1 MKHFK
6 EFLKET
12 SGKVTI
18 TFGHFNPPSIESEK
32 IIKKVHETAQGG
44 PYRIYSSQECDEHS
58 PLDYNTKIKFMR
70 KMFPR
75 HARSIINDSTITD
88 LYDAL
93 SSLYE
98 QGYTKVNLVM
108 PNVPKEL
115 TECVNRDNGNPK
127 ADKLYNFESI
137 NIVSVDC
144 VDTQQ
149 KIVEA
154 AKNNNFELFTKNLPA
169 DLKENQ
175 KLFNAIRSSLGLKE
189 SFNFRQHIQLP
200 TLSKEREAYING
212 ELFKEGDVVEVKE
225 SKEIG
230 QIKRLGSN
238 YVIIETYEGHKQRKW
253 LKDVVKVEEAVIN
266 KMMEKMDNPCWSGYT
281 MVGTKEKGGK
291 TVPNCV
297 PQKKSKTKF
306 KSFKEDLSTFNGK

>member
-6 EFLKET
+6 EYLRET

-18 TFGHFNPPSIESEK
+18 TFGHFNPPTAESEK
-32 IIKKVHETAQGG
+32 IISEVYKAAEGG
-44 PYRIYSSQECDEHS
+44 LYRIYSSHECDEYS

-75 HARSIINDSTITD
+75 HARSIISDSKITD

-93 SSLYE
+93 QSLYE
-98 QGYTKVNLVM
+98 QGYTKINLVM
-108 PNVPKEL
+108 PNIPNQLKESVDK
-115 TECVNRDNGNPK
+115 ENGSTK
-127 ADKLYNFESI
+127 RGKLYNFESI
-137 NIVSVDC
+137 NYISVDT
-144 VDTQQ
+144 VDTQN
-149 KIVEA
+149 KVVEA
-154 AKNNNFELFTKNLPA
+154 AKNNNFELFAKNLPSNIS
-169 DLKENQ
+169 ESQ

-212 ELFKEGDVVEVKE
+212 DLFNVGDVVEVKE
-225 SKEIG
+225 SKDIG

-238 YVIIETYEGHKQRKW
+238 YVIIETYEGQKQRKW

-266 KMMEKMDNPCWSGYT
+266 KMLEKMDTPCWSDYT
-281 MVGTKEKGGK
+281 MPTGTD
-291 TVPNCV
+291 TVPN
-297 PQKKSKTKF
+297 KKSKTKF
-306 KSFKEDLSTFNGK
+306 KSFKEGLSTFNGK